1 MQYVLLAYGAAFI
14 ATGLALGLQARATVG
29 RAAIPRPVLW
39 LAAAFALVHGA
50 SDWLQLSFF
59 LEQRE
64 HGVPFV
70 RLCAARVAV
79 LAASFAILAA
89 FGAFLVAPARRGRAA
104 LLAAVGALGAWAIG
118 VAAAVQGPLDMDALA
133 AMEGAT
139 RYLLGVPA
147 CALACVGLERARR
160 RLPPEEGRTARLV
173 GVAALAIGVYGFFT
187 GVVVPRSDL
196 AVARVLN
203 VQTFGAA
210 VHVPVELF
218 RAASIAVVAVFLS
231 EAFVRATAGRMRD
244 DVEQLRDGFISLV
257 AHDLRTPL
265 GTVETGV
272 TLLERLPP
280 GEHASEREERVVRAI
295 HSSVRTMRK
304 IVSDLLDASRI
315 ESQRLSVSRER
326 LELGPL
332 LLRAVEWAPAEAM
345 LGHTLRLEPPGPL
358 APVLA
363 DPVRVEQVL
372 TNLLSNA
379 GKYSYPESEIVIE
392 ARCDARVVTISV
404 TNLGPGIPAHDL
416 PRVFA
421 RHYRTS
427 AAESGHV
434 PGLGLGLYIARGL
447 VEAHGGRI
455 WVESEAGGRT
465 TFRFTLPVAAR
476 R

>member
-104 LLAAVGALGAWAIG
+104 VLAAVGALGAWAIG
-118 VAAAVQGPLDMDALA
+118 AAALVHGPLGMDALW

-139 RYLLGVPA
+139 RYLVGVPA

-244 DVEQLRDGFISLV
+244 DVGRDGFISLV

-345 LGHTLRLEPPGPL
+345 RGHTLRLEPQGPL

-379 GKYSYPESEIVIE
+379 GKYSYPESEIVLE
-392 ARCDARVVTISV
+392 ARCDGRVVTISV

-455 WVESEAGGRT
+455 WAESEAGGRT

-476 R
+476 G